1 MLVTPFASIFSQ
13 SVSSFFI
20 WFVVSF
26 PVKKLLSLSGS
37 LLFIFVFIFIIL
49 GDRLRKLLLH
59 VMPQSVLPKFSSK
72 SCIGF

>member
-1 MLVTPFASIFSQ
+1 MLVTSFASIFSQ
-13 SVSSFFI
+13 SVSCFFI

-37 LLFIFVFIFIIL
+37 LSFIFVFILIII

-59 VMPQSVLPKFSSK
+59 FMSWSVLPKFSSL
-72 SCIGF
+72 GVV